1 MQFMNMVFSNPSNN
15 QNMKAP
21 PTSGHQ
27 RTRGSERGFTLIE
40 IVIVLTIISILGAGV
55 MMMTKSW
62 IDTSKETR
70 TAADLDKIALA
81 LQGYEIKAMRKPT
94 TEQGI
99 AALVEKPTIEPIPER
114 WTNYIEEMPVDA
126 WGQPYKY
133 LNPGVKSKRGF
144 DVWSIGPDGQD
155 ATADDIGN
163 WKKTETK

>member
-1 MQFMNMVFSNPSNN
+1 
-15 QNMKAP
+15 MKTTP
-21 PTSGHQ
+21 PDTK
-27 RTRGSERGFTLIE
+27 RTRKNQKGFTLIE

-70 TAADLDKIALA
+70 TASDLDKISLA
-81 LQGYEIKAMRKPT
+81 LQGYEMKAMRLPT

-99 AALVEKPTIEPIPER
+99 KALVEKPTVEPIPER

-133 LNPGVKSKRGF
+133 ANPAVKSKRGY
-144 DVWSIGPDGQD
+144 DVWSVGPDGTD
-155 ATADDIGN
+155 GTEDDIGN
-163 WKKTETK
+163 WKKTDAK